1 MNIVTGEKIQLQCD
15 FFIGEP
21 NDFTFNPTIRN
32 VPSKHISIFTEKF
45 PVTSQPISIFC
56 YTHILAKHF
65 DKLYQLLSTVTHR
78 FTLYFHNS
86 DDCFSQTHTKLLDI
100 PLLDK
105 IYTQNIA
112 IRPTDRILSLPI
124 GIANQMWKHGDLNAW
139 KRVLGSPIVSKTNHI
154 YCFFKIETNKAK
166 RSLCYDAV
174 VKHNIP
180 IQPALPYEEYLR
192 LLQTFKY
199 AICPEGNGLDTHR
212 FWECVYLKVIPICLR
227 NHITEYY
234 SKQYPVML
242 IDNWDEINMK
252 KLMSL

>member
-1 MNIVTGEKIQLQCD
+1 MNIVTGEKIQLQCN

-21 NDFTFNPTIRN
+21 NDFAFNPTIRN
-32 VPSKHISIFTEKF
+32 VHSKHISIFTEKF
-45 PVTSQPISIFC
+45 PVMYQPISIFC

-65 DKLYQLLSTVTHR
+65 DKLYQLLSTVSHR

-86 DDCFSQTHTKLLDI
+86 DDCFSQTHTKLLEI

-112 IRPTDRILSLPI
+112 IQPTDRIIPLPI
-124 GIANQMWKHGDLNAW
+124 GIANQMWKHGDLNVW
-139 KRVLGSPIVSKTNHI
+139 KRVLESPIVSKTNHI

-166 RSLCYDAV
+166 RSLCYNAV

-242 IDNWDEINMK
+242 IDNWDEIEK
-252 KLMSL
+252 QLFSK